1 MDFKAN
7 NTIWGTMFGIP
18 CIIADNFLKLASGE
32 QIKVLLYLL
41 RHSGRNIT
49 SEEIASNT
57 GVSPQQTENAI
68 IFWQQ
73 VNVLSSD
80 SSLNKINA
88 ASNITNPPVQNVRTD
103 ETDSEKTSD
112 HLSVLS
118 QIKRPDLKN
127 TEIVERMQQSQD
139 IADLFKVA
147 ESILGTLNNAMY
159 SSIIW
164 YYDYL
169 GLKKEVIITLIHYC
183 KSIEKTYPKYIDAIA
198 VDWADGDINTLK
210 KSQEEV
216 NRLSALNEYKSRIM
230 WLFKIKDIAKKNLK
244 LIESWQKMGIPFE
257 LVNYAYEK
265 TLENINKISFPYI
278 NKILVS
284 WYDSG
289 FKTVEEVKY
298 KEPDFMKNK
307 SNQRNNEEKS
317 DIDKYKFVINNI

>member
-1 MDFKAN
+1 
-7 NTIWGTMFGIP
+7 MFGVP

-49 SEEIASNT
+49 AEEIASNT

-73 VNVLSSD
+73 VNVLASD
-80 SSLNKINA
+80 SSLNKTISF
-88 ASNITNPPVQNVRTD
+88 SNIINPPAQSFHSAEPNTENTD
-103 ETDSEKTSD
+103 IHISA
-112 HLSVLS
+112 LS

-127 TEIVERMQQSQD
+127 TEIVERMKQSQD

-164 YYDYL
+164 YYDYF

-183 KSIEKTYPKYIDAIA
+183 KSIEKTYPKYIDALA
-198 VDWADGDINTLK
+198 SDWADSDINTLEK
-210 KSQEEV
+210 AQEET
-216 NRLSALNEYKSRIM
+216 NRLTALNEYKSKIM
-230 WLFKIKDIAKKNLK
+230 RLFMIKDIAKKNLK
-244 LIESWQKMGIPFE
+244 LIESWQKMGISFE

-265 TLENINKISFPYI
+265 NLEQINRLSFPYI

-284 WYDSG
+284 WHDSG
-289 FKTVEEVKY
+289 FRTVEEIKD

-307 SNQRNNEEKS
+307 SSQHNNDKS
-317 DIDKYKFVINNI
+317 DMDKYKFVINNI